1 MTVYY
6 KLRQILLQNAK
17 KSLLQNAPG
26 FLLKN
31 ATALL
36 QNAAVITKC
45 KIYYKLRQ
53 YNCLPISSS
62 LSDNVDCNPS
72 DKSAAEN
79 ESD

>member
-1 MTVYY
+1 MT
-6 KLRQILLQNAK
+6 KCARIFIK
-17 KSLLQNAPG
+17 KCNS
-26 FLLKN
+26 FI
-31 ATALL
+31 T
-36 QNAAVITKC
+36 NAAVITKC